1 MNPVI
6 SIIMPVFNSSTTI
19 ANSVESVLAQT
30 YKKFELIIVDDCS
43 QDDSLLIAKQYA
55 EKDKRI
61 KVIKLEKNSGA
72 AVARNTAIAAANGR
86 YIAFLDSDDLWLSKK
101 SSNRERQLI

>member
-43 QDDSLLIAKQYA
+43 QDDSLLIA
-55 EKDKRI
+55 
-61 KVIKLEKNSGA
+61 
-72 AVARNTAIAAANGR
+72 
-86 YIAFLDSDDLWLSKK
+86 
-101 SSNRERQLI
+101 